1 MNTILTKIET
11 SQDAVNFLVKNA
23 TEENWNSIE
32 ESIIMAKFKA
42 DLNLEKE
49 LFDAFD
55 WPLDREAY
63 LKYLHKFERWTP
75 LQSKNKVWN
84 KKGAFKLAIL
94 FEYKDEQSFV
104 ACQKLLEKYHHP
116 KVKNFI
122 NKVVGTRGIV
132 LHEFTA
138 DEFS

>member
-1 MNTILTKIET
+1 MTNSKLISYTIRDFLTENELELYVKM
-11 SQDAVNFLVKNA
+11 QD
-23 TEENWNSIE
+23 EI
-32 ESIIMAKFKA
+32 
-42 DLNLEKE
+42 
-49 LFDAFD
+49 
-55 WPLDREAY
+55 Y
-63 LKYLHKFERWTP
+63 TP
-75 LQSKNKVWN
+75 EVIDEFIRSGLLRRVLTKVWN

-94 FEYKDEQSFV
+94 FEYKYEQSFV